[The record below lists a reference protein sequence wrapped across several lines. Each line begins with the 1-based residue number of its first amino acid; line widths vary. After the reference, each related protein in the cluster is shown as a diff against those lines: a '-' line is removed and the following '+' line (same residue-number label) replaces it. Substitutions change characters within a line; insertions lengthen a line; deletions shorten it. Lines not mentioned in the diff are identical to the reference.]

1 MHDDGFLGPTP
12 KVLEKSRGGGGGGRL
27 EGLLYGLLGD
37 TTTASGL
44 QVFSKGRCV
53 PLKVLGFWVQAFGLG
68 WAPWPR
74 DLGPIG

>member
-12 KVLEKSRGGGGGGRL
+12 KKSLKNRGEGGGL

-68 WAPWPR
+68 WA
-74 DLGPIG
+74 LGPEIWVL